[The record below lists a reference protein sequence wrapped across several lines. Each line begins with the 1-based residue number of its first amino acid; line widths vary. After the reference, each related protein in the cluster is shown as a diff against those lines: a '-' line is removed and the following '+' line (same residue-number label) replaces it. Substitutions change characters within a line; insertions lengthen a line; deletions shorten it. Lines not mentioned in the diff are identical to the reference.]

1 VEEQKRQIKF
11 DPPTDPATLAKFS
24 GTREGKPPKAKV
36 IDTKKAKV
44 EGNPRLVFAVLTAMV
59 GITAMVWVGKALPGM
74 FSNWGNPRIVKI
86 EGDRSSDLKISK
98 SSREIDWDK
107 LRVQIEGTL
116 LGARGNYAVYIYDLS
131 TDESM
136 GIKET
141 QVMMAASLIK
151 LPLMVSMYRQDQVGE
166 IDLEAVYKLKDG
178 DKVGGAG
185 SMAYQAAGTEYS
197 YRKLIELMGQQSDNT
212 AFNVIVKLLGEK
224 KVNDEIKEMGMINTN
239 YDKNLTT
246 AYDVGTLFRD
256 LYKGELLTKK
266 NTDEMFKFLT
276 KTIFEDR
283 IPQGVSST
291 VKVAHKVGTEVGVV
305 SDGGIIFAQNPYI
318 LVIMSEGASLEE
330 GKKLLPEVSRVV
342 WETLG
347 V

>member
-1 VEEQKRQIKF
+1 
-11 DPPTDPATLAKFS
+11 
-24 GTREGKPPKAKV
+24 
-36 IDTKKAKV
+36 
-44 EGNPRLVFAVLTAMV
+44 
-59 GITAMVWVGKALPGM
+59 
-74 FSNWGNPRIVKI
+74 
-86 EGDRSSDLKISK
+86 
-98 SSREIDWDK
+98 
-107 LRVQIEGTL
+107 L